1 MKWIAMSLGALSL
14 AVCAVLGYRSLSRSR
29 GNHRADT
36 DDIDGGVVTR
46 RWDDVPKE
54 IESDEIVSFHCEISL
69 FAVCDV
75 DDLGHR
81 VYKLDAVASEGLVTV
96 KYSWRER
103 DRKSG
108 KGEYTAKNDFMARL
122 QMIVAAHNL
131 AKYNG
136 YYHRVSGLPDM
147 YGESLDIT
155 YASGE
160 SIYANDNQSGFLP
173 IRAVRELIVH
183 FGAATETEN
192 E

>member
-1 MKWIAMSLGALSL
+1 MIELTVLDHLSEQLTVPVYMELPSGAPDRFVVLRKADSGRENFIYSAMFTFRSYGESLLEAARLNEQVKA
-14 AVCAVLGYRSLSRSR
+14 AVDR
-29 GNHRADT
+29 
-36 DDIDGGVVTR
+36 
-46 RWDDVPKE
+46 
-54 IESDEIVSFHCEISL
+54 ISE
-69 FAVCDV
+69 
-75 DDLGHR
+75 
-81 VYKLDAVASEGLVTV
+81 LDAVASEGLVTV

-103 DRKSG
+103 DGKRG
-108 KGEYTAKNDFMARL
+108 KGEYMAKNDFMARL
-122 QMIVAAHNL
+122 QMIVAAHNI